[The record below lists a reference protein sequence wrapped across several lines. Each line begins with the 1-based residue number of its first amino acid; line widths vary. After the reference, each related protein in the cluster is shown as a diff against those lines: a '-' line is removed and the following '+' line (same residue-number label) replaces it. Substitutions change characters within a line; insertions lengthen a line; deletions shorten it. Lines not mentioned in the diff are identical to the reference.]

1 MVLFCFVIEMDI
13 CVLNPFFYPY
23 PGGTE
28 KVLLEIY
35 RRMAKRHNI
44 TVISAALKAKQKDSV
59 EEIHGIKVIRLKTSY
74 IDVPILPMPFP
85 VTMGLRDAI
94 SRQKA
99 DLYHINNRHV
109 YFGDTV
115 RCIKRSGGKMA
126 LTLHDSIPKNIDPL
140 TDNGGYIY
148 DMLWGRRLIEHS
160 DVITG
165 VSRNTIATT
174 VPSNLAG
181 RCHVIYNG
189 VDFNKYKP
197 RAKRSAYKIMKK
209 LGFDKDSVVVLNNG
223 RLINQKGQ
231 VYLIRAIA
239 ELVKERNENIV
250 LNIIGRGSL
259 KETFLYMARDLG
271 ISGKMRICSGIPENE
286 MPYYYN
292 MSSVFVSASLYEP
305 ASISIMEA
313 LASGIP
319 VVATKVGGVPETM
332 KGRGLYVK
340 PRSINGIKRGI
351 VRVLDN
357 PGEARHMGLSGR
369 LLMKKEHDWDQISRK
384 YEEVFESALRK

>member
-1 MVLFCFVIEMDI
+1 MDI

-44 TVISAALKAKQKDSV
+44 TVISAALKAGQKDSV
-59 EEIHGIKVIRLKTSY
+59 EDIYGINVIRLKTSY

-94 SRQKA
+94 SKQKA
-99 DLYHINNRHV
+99 DIYHINNRHV

-115 RCIKRSGGKMA
+115 KCIKRSGGKMA
-126 LTLHDSIPKNIDPL
+126 LTLHDAIPKNIDPF
-140 TDNGGYIY
+140 TDNGGYVY

-165 VSRNTIATT
+165 VSRDTIATT
-174 VPSNLAG
+174 VPNNLIG
-181 RCHVIYNG
+181 KCNVIYNG
-189 VDFNKYKP
+189 VDFGKYRP
-197 RAKRSAYKIMKK
+197 RAKNSAFKIMKR
-209 LGFDKDSVVVLNNG
+209 LGISKDSFVVLNNG

-231 VYLIRAIA
+231 IYLIRAIA
-239 ELVKERNENIV
+239 ELAKERGDIV

-259 KETFLYMARDLG
+259 KDTFLYMARDLG
-271 ISGKMRICSGIPENE
+271 ISDRMRICSGIPENE

-332 KGRGLYVK
+332 KGRGIYVK

-351 VRVLDN
+351 ERFIDN
-357 PGEARHMGLSGR
+357 QKEARRIGMKGR
-369 LLMKKEHDWDQISRK
+369 ELMIKEHDWNLISKK
-384 YEEVFESALRK
+384 YETVFESTVRK